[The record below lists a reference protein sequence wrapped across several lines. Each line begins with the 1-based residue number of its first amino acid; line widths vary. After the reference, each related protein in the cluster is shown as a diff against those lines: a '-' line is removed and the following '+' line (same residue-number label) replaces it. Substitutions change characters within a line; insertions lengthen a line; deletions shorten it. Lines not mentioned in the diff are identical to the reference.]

1 MKRLLLIGSLAVNV
15 LLVSFIGVMIYK
27 KHAWKAAMDSAPR
40 AIQMIKKKLPEQDR
54 AVLDQAYGARE
65 RDLAA
70 AQSDYDK
77 AVQETVAL
85 LMQPSFDPAV
95 LRAKVQD
102 ARDKRLRVADLTM
115 DTFVET
121 ITKVSPEARRDL
133 VKKFRMW

>member
-1 MKRLLLIGSLAVNV
+1 MRRALLIGSLAVNV
-15 LLVSFIGVMIYK
+15 LLVSFIGVMVYK

-40 AIQMIKKKLPEQDR
+40 AIQMVKKKLPEPDR

-65 RDLAA
+65 RAFA
-70 AQSDYDK
+70 VAQSDYDK

-85 LMQPSFDPAV
+85 LMQPNLDPAV

-102 ARDKRLRVADLTM
+102 AREKRLRVADLTI

-121 ITKVSPEARRDL
+121 ITKISPEARRDL